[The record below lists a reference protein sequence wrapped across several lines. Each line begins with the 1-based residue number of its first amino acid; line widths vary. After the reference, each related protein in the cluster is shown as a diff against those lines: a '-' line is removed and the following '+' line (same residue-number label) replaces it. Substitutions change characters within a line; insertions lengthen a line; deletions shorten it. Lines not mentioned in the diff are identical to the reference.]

1 MIDMNTVVRTL
12 DKPLNIR
19 NVEITYWIGYYRI
32 ELALL
37 KISMY
42 IACDG

>member
-1 MIDMNTVVRTL
+1 MIDMNTVMRTL
-12 DKPLNIR
+12 ENPLNIS
-19 NVEITYWIGYYRI
+19 NLGITYWISYYRI

-42 IACDG
+42 VACDG